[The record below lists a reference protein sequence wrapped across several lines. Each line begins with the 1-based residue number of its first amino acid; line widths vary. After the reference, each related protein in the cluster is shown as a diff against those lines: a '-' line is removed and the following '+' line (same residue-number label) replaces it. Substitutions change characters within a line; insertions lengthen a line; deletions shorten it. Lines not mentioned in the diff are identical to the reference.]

1 MPTLQY
7 VFQESTG
14 NCSNKMESYWLNY
27 KQRPA
32 YNVFAEGNSLRA
44 PCSNEAKCNPLLVCI
59 KCKLLPFSLC
69 CISMKMFLSTP
80 FLTTE
85 DCEGMCMQ
93 HTSLFPRASL
103 LFSTL
108 VLKQVLMVSGT
119 SLCARFRVL
128 LKEKTINPLT
138 FLQNDRESV
147 IFEFKRNN

>member
-1 MPTLQY
+1 MCSKRAQETAQTRRKVTNLTTSKGQQIMFLQKGTVSELSAPTKP
-7 VFQESTG
+7 S
-14 NCSNKMESYWLNY
+14 
-27 KQRPA
+27 
-32 YNVFAEGNSLRA
+32 
-44 PCSNEAKCNPLLVCI
+44 NPLLVCI

-69 CISMKMFLSTP
+69 CISTKMFLSTP

-103 LFSTL
+103 LFSTV

-119 SLCARFRVL
+119 SHCARFRLL

-138 FLQNDRESV
+138 LLHNDRENV
-147 IFEFKRNN
+147 IFRHKRNN